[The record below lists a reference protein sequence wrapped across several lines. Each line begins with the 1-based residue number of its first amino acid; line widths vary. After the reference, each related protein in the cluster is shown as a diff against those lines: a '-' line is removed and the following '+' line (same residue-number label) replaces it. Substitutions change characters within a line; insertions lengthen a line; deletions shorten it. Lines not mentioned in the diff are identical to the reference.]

1 MSVSLPIVKI
11 EPGMIL
17 MDKLS
22 DLPYYREQ
30 KPRLFQQIT
39 RIMPKMIDVM
49 AMLTEA
55 EPTDNEFI
63 FRFVAK
69 DAPTHMAVVPGQATP
84 PQQSKFSFPGAAPPP
99 AAAPVAAAA
108 IGAQRMTKD
117 DFAQQ
122 YSTWTV
128 YDPENPP
135 QAWVHKEV
143 QRVSWIGNDC
153 QGSSIS
159 YTGPKI
165 VSGVRDACGYEA
177 FMRWCMEDLQYL
189 PQEVMVRYRQPPP
202 AASGQRMHI
211 PQHSY
216 MHGGSGDTHYL
227 LFRSEPDL
235 VMARLKF
242 GCVVTN

>member
-1 MSVSLPIVKI
+1 
-11 EPGMIL
+11 
-17 MDKLS
+17 
-22 DLPYYREQ
+22 
-30 KPRLFQQIT
+30 
-39 RIMPKMIDVM
+39 
-49 AMLTEA
+49 
-55 EPTDNEFI
+55 
-63 FRFVAK
+63 
-69 DAPTHMAVVPGQATP
+69 
-84 PQQSKFSFPGAAPPP
+84 
-99 AAAPVAAAA
+99 
-108 IGAQRMTKD
+108 MTKD

-143 QRVSWIGNDC
+143 QRVGWIGDNR

-165 VSGVRDACGYEA
+165 VSGVRDACDYEA

-189 PQEVMVRYRQPPP
+189 PQEVMVRYCQPPL

-211 PQHSY
+211 PQQSY

-227 LFRSEPDL
+227 LFRGDADL

-242 GCVVTN
+242 GCVVTK